1 MKILSVLF
9 SKKTIIQYFL
19 HLCFFISYFLT
30 PSDIIEP
37 IYGKDNLYK
46 YRGDRKMP
54 VCEKI
59 DSFKGLPIIVPY
71 GTPQDEIDRFLKSG
85 FEVIIAITII

>member
-1 MKILSVLF
+1 
-9 SKKTIIQYFL
+9 
-19 HLCFFISYFLT
+19 
-30 PSDIIEP
+30 
-37 IYGKDNLYK
+37 
-46 YRGDRKMP
+46 MP

-85 FEVIIAITII
+85 FEVIISNSRPGNPYDNAVIESFHKTKDWINLRWKVW

>member
-1 MKILSVLF
+1 LIK
-9 SKKTIIQYFL
+9 
-19 HLCFFISYFLT
+19 
-30 PSDIIEP
+30 E
-37 IYGKDNLYK
+37 
-46 YRGDRKMP
+46 GDRKMP

-85 FEVIIAITII
+85 FEVIIGKKPEEDKNDNDKG

>member
-37 IYGKDNLYK
+37 LFNITGNSYRLKD
-46 YRGDRKMP
+46 
-54 VCEKI
+54 KI
-59 DSFKGLPIIVPY
+59 I
-71 GTPQDEIDRFLKSG
+71 QDDINDKSG
-85 FEVIIAITII
+85 EFYFDIYNRFSFFI